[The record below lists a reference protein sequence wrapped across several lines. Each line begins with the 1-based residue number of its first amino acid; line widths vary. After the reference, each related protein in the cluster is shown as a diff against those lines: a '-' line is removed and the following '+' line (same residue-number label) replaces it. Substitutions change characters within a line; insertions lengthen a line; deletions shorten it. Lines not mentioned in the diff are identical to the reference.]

1 MREMISVKIKLKIK
15 KTKTKRLKA
24 IEPGR
29 SRSHSWFSLSK

>member
-29 SRSHSWFSLSK
+29 SRSLQ